1 MRDLVFGQAKINESL
16 NKKLAV
22 NDKILESIHAK
33 VETLSSAHKNQLSFN
48 KMIESQLVQIAA
60 DVPFSEKINAVTIR
74 GGKSTRDPPHPNHAE
89 KAARP
94 QAEEEATEQDD
105 PEEPKEENPR
115 KTFDTSF
122 LPLLPGNKRSS
133 WMRSLL
139 VLLR

>member
-1 MRDLVFGQAKINESL
+1 MRDLVFGQAKINKSL
-16 NKKLAV
+16 NKKFAA
-22 NDKILESIHAK
+22 NDKILENINAI
-33 VETLSSAHKNQLSFN
+33 VETLSSALNNQLSFN
-48 KMIESQLVQIAA
+48 KMIETQLAQVFAA
-60 DVPFSEKINAVTIR
+60 VPFSEKINAVTMR

-94 QAEEEATEQDD
+94 QAEEEAIEQDD